1 MKITI
6 WGCRGSMPSPGPDKL
21 FFGGNTSCVQIE
33 HKNTCLI
40 LDGGSG
46 IIRLGRNLPDN
57 IKKVNILLTHL
68 HLDHIMGLGY
78 FPPLYDPD
86 CQVNIWGPSG
96 SMESFISKLMRYF
109 SPPLFPVR
117 LKELPADIHIN
128 EIENT
133 TFEIDDFTVISEYL
147 CHPGPT
153 VGYRCEIDDFTVSYM
168 PDHEPLLGSSNFPHL
183 AEWCSGYNI
192 AKEADLL
199 FHDAQYN
206 SEEYER
212 RVGWGH
218 CSIKDAIGFGNLAK
232 VKKMVLF
239 HHDPTNSDEQL
250 EAMLN
255 EDVENENLNFEVV
268 MGKENDVFFLR

>member
-46 IIRLGRNLPDN
+46 IIRLGRNLPDK
-57 IKKVNILLTHL
+57 IKEVNILLTHL

-78 FPPLYDPD
+78 FSPLYDAD
-86 CQVNIWGPSG
+86 CKVNIWGPSG

-117 LKELPADIHIN
+117 LKELPADIQIN

-133 TFEIDDFTVISEYL
+133 TFKIDDFNVTSEYL

-153 VGYRCEIDDFTVSYM
+153 VGYRCEIDNFTISYM
-168 PDHEPLLGSSNFPHL
+168 PDHEPLLGSSNFPHS
-183 AEWCSGYNI
+183 AEWCSDI
-192 AKEADLL
+192 L
-199 FHDAQYN
+199 FHDAQYTDK
-206 SEEYER
+206 EYDR

-218 CSIKDAIGFGNLAK
+218 CSMKDAIKFGNLAK

-250 EAMLN
+250 ESMFNAN
-255 EDVENENLNFEVV
+255 VENKNLNFEVV
-268 MGKENDVFFLR
+268 MGKENDVFFI

>member
-33 HKNTCLI
+33 HNSTCLI

-78 FPPLYDPD
+78 FSPLYDPN

-96 SMESFISKLMRYF
+96 SLESFISKLMRYF

-117 LKELPADIHIN
+117 LKELPADIQIN

-133 TFEIDDFTVISEYL
+133 TFKIDDFNIISEYV

-153 VGYRCEIDDFTVSYM
+153 VGYRCEIDDFIVSYM
-168 PDHEPLLGSSNFPHL
+168 PDHELLLGSSNFPL
-183 AEWCSGYNI
+183 SAEWCSGYNI
-192 AKEADLL
+192 AKDADLL
-199 FHDAQYN
+199 FHDAQYDKK
-206 SEEYER
+206 EYAR
-212 RVGWGH
+212 RIGWGH
-218 CSIKDAIGFGNLAK
+218 SSINDAIVFGNLAN

-239 HHDPTNSDEQL
+239 HHDPTKSDEQL
-250 EAMLN
+250 ETMFN
-255 EDVENENLNFEVV
+255 ENVQNENLDFEVV
-268 MGKENDVFFLR
+268 MAKENDIFFI

>member
-250 EAMLN
+250 EAMFN

>member
-78 FPPLYDPD
+78 FSPLYDPN

-96 SMESFISKLMRYF
+96 SMESFINKLMRYF

-117 LKELPADIHIN
+117 LKELPADIQIN

-133 TFEIDDFTVISEYL
+133 TFNIDDFKVISEYL

-153 VGYRCEIDDFTVSYM
+153 VGYRCEIDNFTISYI

-199 FHDAQYN
+199 FHDAQYD
-206 SEEYER
+206 SDEYDR
-212 RVGWGH
+212 RIGWGH

-250 EAMLN
+250 EAMFN
-255 EDVENENLNFEVV
+255 KYVNNENLNFEVV
-268 MGKENDVFFLR
+268 MGKENDVFFMK

>member
-46 IIRLGRNLPDN
+46 IIRLGRNLPEN
-57 IKKVNILLTHL
+57 IKEVNILLTHL

-78 FPPLYDPD
+78 FSPLYDPD
-86 CQVNIWGPSG
+86 CKVKIWGPSG

-117 LKELPADIHIN
+117 LKELPADIQIN

-133 TFEIDDFTVISEYL
+133 TFNINDITVISEYI

-153 VGYRCEIDDFTVSYM
+153 VGYRCEIDNIIISYM
-168 PDHEPLLGSSNFPHL
+168 PDHEPLLGSSNFPNS
-183 AEWCSGYNI
+183 AEWCSGFNI

-199 FHDAQYN
+199 FHDAQYD
-206 SEEYER
+206 SAEYDR
-212 RVGWGH
+212 RIGWGH
-218 CSIKDAIGFGNLAK
+218 CSIKDAIEFGNLSK

-250 EAMLN
+250 EAMFN
-255 EDVENENLNFEVV
+255 ENVENKNLNFVVV
-268 MGKENDVFFLR
+268 MGKENDVFFL